1 MPTTLKFLLYLTAA
15 SVFLLASMFVV
26 DKPAA
31 QQHEAYPRQVQAWE
45 TESMVELEENAAAEA
60 GSERHSPEYEVCAR
74 AVRED
79 YSDDPV
85 KAYWWVRTVCHR

>member
-15 SVFLLASMFVV
+15 SVFLLACMFFVE
-26 DKPAA
+26 KPAA
-31 QQHEAYPRQVQAWE
+31 QQHEAYPQQVQGWV
-45 TESMVELEENAAAEA
+45 TESMVELEKAAAEV
-60 GSERHSPEYEVCAR
+60 GSERRSPEYEACAR
-74 AVRED
+74 AVRDD

>member
-1 MPTTLKFLLYLTAA
+1 MPTTLKFLLYLAA
-15 SVFLLASMFVV
+15 AFVFLLACMFFV
-26 DKPAA
+26 DEPAA

-45 TESMVELEENAAAEA
+45 TESMVELEKVAAEP
-60 GSERHSPEYEVCAR
+60 GSEGRSPEYEACAR

-85 KAYWWVRTVCHR
+85 KADWWVRTVCHR

>member
-15 SVFLLASMFVV
+15 SVFLLACMFFVE
-26 DKPAA
+26 KPAA
-31 QQHEAYPRQVQAWE
+31 QQHEAYPRQVHGWE
-45 TESMVELEENAAAEA
+45 TESMVELEENTAAEP
-60 GSERHSPEYEVCAR
+60 RSPEYEACAR
-74 AVRED
+74 TVRDD